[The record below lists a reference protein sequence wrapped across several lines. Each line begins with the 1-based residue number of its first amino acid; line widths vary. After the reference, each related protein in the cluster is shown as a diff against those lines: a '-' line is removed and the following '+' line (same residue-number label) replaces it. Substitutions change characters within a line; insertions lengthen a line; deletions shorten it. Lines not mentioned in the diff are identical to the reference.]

1 MRTALRANI
10 QILERVKTRI
20 EVLTEV
26 INNLDLAEETS
37 LIKIYCWAAHLTPRE
52 ADTLRKRNATNK
64 FYL

>member
-26 INNLDLAEETS
+26 INNLDLAEETL
-37 LIKIYCWAAHLTPRE
+37 LIKIHCWAAQLTPRE

>member
-1 MRTALRANI
+1 MRTAPIANI
-10 QILERVKTRI
+10 QKLEKVKTRI
-20 EVLTEV
+20 DVLTDV